1 MFILLRIMRKDHAI
15 LSNIEFMSQEGFFQL
30 EGWQPP
36 VQSKQKIDLSEL
48 QHVLE
53 EESRAIY
60 YLCEHL
66 DENFEKALELI
77 LSCKGRLIT
86 CGIGKSGHI
95 ARKAAGTFSS
105 TGTPSFFIHA
115 AEAVHGD
122 LGMITSQDVV
132 LLLSYSGET
141 EELLRLFPS
150 IQSIG
155 AQTILVTGRPK
166 SSAGK
171 LFEVVLDIK
180 VSKEVCP
187 HNLAP
192 TTSTTVMLALCDAL
206 ALAVMKN
213 RGFSE
218 KDFARFHPNGA
229 LGRRLLLKVKD
240 VMRQGED
247 LPLVHLD
254 DTVLQILRSITNAGA
269 GAACVVDQGKKL
281 VGFISEGDLRR
292 HFISAK
298 EPMQTKASQI
308 MNKDM
313 TVFPPEML
321 AAEALESFQNL
332 LKKIGEVPVVDE
344 KNQILG
350 LLVLKD
356 LLRCGIV

>member
-1 MFILLRIMRKDHAI
+1 MNQKGFI
-15 LSNIEFMSQEGFFQL
+15 QL
-30 EGWQPP
+30 EGWQSPTP
-36 VQSKQKIDLSEL
+36 AKLKIDLSVL
-48 QHVLE
+48 QHVLK
-53 EESRAIY
+53 EESHAID

-66 DENFEKALELI
+66 DENFKKALELI

-122 LGMITSQDVV
+122 LGMITAQDVV

-141 EELLRLFPS
+141 EELLCLFPS

-155 AQTILVTGRPK
+155 ARTILVTGRPK
-166 SSAGK
+166 SSAAK
-171 LFEVVLDIK
+171 ISEVVLDIK

-187 HNLAP
+187 HTLAP

-206 ALAVMKN
+206 ALAVMKQ

-247 LPLVHLD
+247 LALLD
-254 DTVLQILRSITNAGA
+254 SNDSVFQILHTMTKASV
-269 GAACVVDQGKKL
+269 GAACVIDKDKKL

-292 HFISAK
+292 HFLAAK
-298 EPMQTKASQI
+298 EPMETKASQI
-308 MNKDM
+308 MNQNM
-313 TVFPPEML
+313 TVFSSEML
-321 AAEALESFQNL
+321 AAEALESFQSL

-344 KNQILG
+344 QNHILG

>member
-1 MFILLRIMRKDHAI
+1 MEQK
-15 LSNIEFMSQEGFFQL
+15 GFFQI
-30 EGWQPP
+30 ESWGPHQH
-36 VQSKQKIDLSEL
+36 SRADLTEF
-48 QHVLE
+48 QRVLE
-53 EESRAIY
+53 EESKAIY
-60 YLCEHL
+60 HLLEHIDL
-66 DENFEKALELI
+66 SFERALESI
-77 LSCKGRLIT
+77 LFCKGRLIT

-122 LGMITSQDVV
+122 LGMVTHQDVV

-141 EELLRLFPS
+141 EELLRLFPPL
-150 IQSIG
+150 QNIG
-155 AQTILVTGRPK
+155 ARTILVTGRPE
-166 SSAGK
+166 SSAAK
-171 LFEVVLDIK
+171 LAEITLDIK
-180 VSKEVCP
+180 VKKEVCP

-206 ALAVMKN
+206 ALAAMKQ
-213 RGFSE
+213 RGFTE

-229 LGRRLLLKVKD
+229 LGRRLLLKIRD

-247 LPLVHLD
+247 LAIVRPAD
-254 DTVLQILRSITNAGA
+254 PVLQLLRTITAAGA
-269 GAACVVDQGKKL
+269 GAACVVDEDRRL
-281 VGFISEGDLRR
+281 LGFISDGDLRR
-292 HFISAK
+292 HFLNSK
-298 EPMQTKASQI
+298 EPMHATAEQI
-308 MNKDM
+308 MTKNM

-332 LKKIGEVPVVDE
+332 IKKIGEVPVVDSE
-344 KNQILG
+344 NKVIG